1 MDLKPGN
8 VEQLISR
15 KVFVEDPP
23 LAKPLLHQMLQAL
36 DYLSHRGIIH
46 RDVKPENILYDS
58 ASSLGREGKYEYQIA
73 DFGLSNLAT
82 DACSRVGT
90 SLYMAPE
97 LDVRNGPQTTK
108 VDVWSLFVTL
118 AYALDEGGF
127 QRKSRRTAPALRMK
141 AIREA
146 ANAERLRD
154 IRAMAEIDPHRRASA
169 ADILDQVFGGEGR
182 ITPHRAVG
190 AHGTRP
196 GPEMG
201 LQGPAGPAAGTE
213 MRAGG
218 REQRGGRPPRDL
230 VGIGARAT
238 RPATRAAQRQFV
250 AVETPAR
257 ATRPA
262 TRAAQQQFVVAE
274 TPARARDVTQLLP
287 GAFPGDDETFID

>member
-15 KVFVEDPP
+15 DVFVEDPSLP
-23 LAKPLLHQMLQAL
+23 KPLLHQMLQAL
-36 DYLSHRGIIH
+36 DYLSHHGIIH
-46 RDVKPENILYDS
+46 RDVKPENILYGS
-58 ASSLGREGKYEYQIA
+58 ALSLGQEGKYEYQVA

-97 LDVRNGPQTTK
+97 LDIQNGPQTTK
-108 VDVWSLFVTL
+108 VDVWSLFITL

-127 QRKSRRTAPALRMK
+127 QRKSRRTAPPLRMK

-146 ANAERLRD
+146 ANAQRLRA
-154 IRAMAEIDPHRRASA
+154 IRAMAEIDPDRRASA
-169 ADILDQVFGGEGR
+169 ADILDQVFRGEGR
-182 ITPHRAVG
+182 TTPHRAVD

-196 GPEMG
+196 GPGTG
-201 LQGPAGPAAGTE
+201 LQGPAGPVAGTE

-238 RPATRAAQRQFV
+238 M
-250 AVETPAR
+250 
-257 ATRPA
+257 PA

-287 GAFPGDDETFID
+287 GAFPGDDQSSID